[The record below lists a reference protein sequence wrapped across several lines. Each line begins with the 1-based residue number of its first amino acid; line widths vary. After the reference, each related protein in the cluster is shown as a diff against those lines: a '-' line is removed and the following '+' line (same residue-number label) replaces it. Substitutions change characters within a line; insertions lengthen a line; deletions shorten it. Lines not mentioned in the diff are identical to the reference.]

1 MNKLKEF
8 IALSRQGVSILRD
21 CFGMSPY
28 DMAQEGMSLNLGK
41 QYAKLSDVYFGSAD
55 STRVQRESVA
65 LAEQRGL
72 SVAHLLMIE
81 KHATKISRCGGAISR
96 CGGAWKLR
104 AELIAFKGS
113 YEEVD
118 VHGAQRV

>member
-1 MNKLKEF
+1 MNKFREF

-21 CFGMSPY
+21 CFGVSPY

-81 KHATKISRCGGAISR
+81 NTPPKSAGAAEPGSCVPNSSPLKAATKKSTSMVRSA
-96 CGGAWKLR
+96 
-104 AELIAFKGS
+104 
-113 YEEVD
+113 
-118 VHGAQRV
+118 

>member
-1 MNKLKEF
+1 MNKFKEF

-81 KHATKISRCGGAISR
+81 KHATKISRCGGA
-96 CGGAWKLR
+96 WKLR

-118 VHGAQRV
+118 VHGAQRVKEIEG